1 MLRDTLQ
8 GTSLSHHRGQAVQR
22 SPLHCTI
29 RTCISPDTTVPFLTA
44 VIPSVC
50 ALLQPSLAKFRED
63 LFLFVKHTAKP
74 VGWRRLKVRQR
85 ISQPWE
91 IHCSKARW
99 KQQTLRCLSGAEGE
113 TTTTTKKKPIKQQVI
128 SGLQITTHLLQCSP
142 ALPKAPQV
150 PPSTAKSPSVSQYC
164 LELHMY
170 RFSKEVMQAF
180 NSRHQGLCSV
190 PTSAVWSLLAYSRS
204 LSINFLGSPEPP
216 STLQM
221 CPNTL

>member
-1 MLRDTLQ
+1 M
-8 GTSLSHHRGQAVQR
+8 
-22 SPLHCTI
+22 
-29 RTCISPDTTVPFLTA
+29 TVPFLSS
-44 VIPSVC
+44 VIPSVY
-50 ALLQPSLAKFRED
+50 ALLQLSLARYRED

-113 TTTTTKKKPIKQQVI
+113 TTATKKKPIKQQVI

-190 PTSAVWSLLAYSRS
+190 PTSAVWSLLTYSQS
-204 LSINFLGSPEPP
+204 PSINFLGSPESP

-221 CPNTL
+221 CPSTL

>member
-1 MLRDTLQ
+1 METSQSQAENIPTMGNSLQQGQVETANLTLPKW
-8 GTSLSHHRGQAVQR
+8 SWRG
-22 SPLHCTI
+22 
-29 RTCISPDTTVPFLTA
+29 DNNNN
-44 VIPSVC
+44 
-50 ALLQPSLAKFRED
+50 K
-63 LFLFVKHTAKP
+63 
-74 VGWRRLKVRQR
+74 
-85 ISQPWE
+85 
-91 IHCSKARW
+91 
-99 KQQTLRCLSGAEGE
+99 KQ
-113 TTTTTKKKPIKQQVI
+113 PIKQQVI

-180 NSRHQGLCSV
+180 NSRHQGLCSM

-204 LSINFLGSPEPP
+204 LSINFLGSPESP

-221 CPNTL
+221 CPSTL